1 MARAETQACHGCHAP
16 SGSSTSLGSASAPPV
31 SLGGGVVFPTA
42 VPFFGQVDDLTMVA
56 GEGGPASRFQISPAM
71 RDVFIPNRMRIL
83 REFLQSGK
91 PPEHSN

>member
-1 MARAETQACHGCHAP
+1 M
-16 SGSSTSLGSASAPPV
+16 
-31 SLGGGVVFPTA
+31 VFPAA
-42 VPFFGQVDDLTMVA
+42 VPNFGQVDDLTLTA

-71 RDVFIPNRMRIL
+71 KDVFIPNRMRIL